1 MQSSGTYR
9 LIWILVCF
17 VLATGLIFPPLM
29 DYDAAEY
36 AGIAMTMFQRND
48 WLNIVNRQYAGGALY
63 DYLDKPHMLFW
74 SAMAG
79 FKIFGINQV
88 GYRFFSVLLSLA
100 AAYATGRL
108 GTHLYNKHVGKW
120 AALMFIT
127 AQAILLANHD
137 VRTDSLLTSFVILSI
152 WQLVLFIDTKKW
164 LPLLTGFI
172 FLALAVGTK
181 GMIAA
186 LTTGCVLFFY
196 LAGKKDW
203 KGIFNWKWLV
213 GAVFFMAGLAPFLYA
228 YYLQFDQHPEK
239 FVNGS
244 FGTSGVKFLL
254 WSQSFERFA
263 GDRSFTNSPEFSFF
277 YHTILWAFLPWSI
290 LLVLGVFNRARELYQ
305 TRFASFFQRE
315 QLTFAGVWVMFNI
328 MSLSKF
334 KLPHYLNILFPL
346 MAIFSASY
354 LWEIYRKHQ
363 AKLILNLMKAH
374 RVLIG
379 LLLAAVVIIIT
390 WAFPLENLLIFL
402 CGMIMLSFILYIN
415 RLKFAVMPDRLI
427 LFTAAGALLV
437 NFILNTQ
444 FYPQLGKY
452 QSGNT
457 MAAQIR
463 ESKLDPASVYIY
475 GTVVRT
481 FDFYSG
487 RYVPMLDSAGIRKQ
501 LETGKSI
508 YVFTP
513 APYGDSLLLQYPKAI
528 TFLTGPDKHIT
539 RLKLSFLDPK
549 KRMKDLPSCRVFS
562 LEPAMLVGDTLT
574 VAMQRADIK

>member
-1 MQSSGTYR
+1 MQSSSIYR
-9 LIWILVCF
+9 LIWIFVCL

-36 AGIAMTMFQRND
+36 AGIAMTMYQRND
-48 WLNIVNRQYAGGALY
+48 WLNIINRQYANGVLY

-79 FKIFGINQV
+79 FKIFGVNHI
-88 GYRFFSVLLSLA
+88 GYRFFSVLFSLA
-100 AAYATGRL
+100 AAYATGQL
-108 GTHLYNKHVGKW
+108 GKHLYNKEVGKW
-120 AALMFIT
+120 ASLIFIT

-152 WQLVLFIDTKKW
+152 WQLVLFIDKQKW
-164 LPLLTGFI
+164 ISLITGFI

-196 LAGKKDW
+196 LIGKKDW
-203 KGIFNWKWLV
+203 KGIFNWKWIV
-213 GAVFFMAGLAPFLYA
+213 GLITFMIGLTPFLYA

-239 FVNGS
+239 FVNGAL
-244 FGTSGVKFLL
+244 GTSGVKFLL

-277 YHTILWAFLPWSI
+277 YHTILWAFLPWTI
-290 LLVLGVFNRARELYQ
+290 LLVLGVFYRLKELVQ
-305 TRFASFFQRE
+305 TRFASFFSRE
-315 QLTFAGVWVMFNI
+315 QLTFAGVWAMFNI

-346 MAIFSASY
+346 MAIFSAAW
-354 LWEIYRKHQ
+354 LWEKYSQRNVKMMRI
-363 AKLILNLMKAH
+363 LMKSQIA
-374 RVLIG
+374 LIS
-379 LLLAAVVIIIT
+379 LLLVVAAIIIS
-390 WAFPLENLLIFL
+390 WVFPLKSLFIFIFAM
-402 CGMIMLSFILYIN
+402 GMLAFMLYIN
-415 RLKFAVMPDRLI
+415 RIKFSVMPDRLI

-457 MAAQIR
+457 MAAQICEAR
-463 ESKLDPASVYIY
+463 INPELVFCY

-487 RYVPMLDSAGIRKQ
+487 RYVPMLDSTGIRKE
-501 LETGKSI
+501 LEAGKSI

-513 APYGDSLLLQYPKAI
+513 APYGDSLLLQYPKAKA
-528 TFLTGPDKHIT
+528 FLTSPDKHIT
-539 RLKLSFLDPK
+539 KLKFSFLDPE
-549 KRMKDLPSCRVFS
+549 KRMKGLPISQLFA
-562 LEPAMLVGDTLT
+562 LEPGML
-574 VAMQRADIK
+574 AENP

>member
-1 MQSSGTYR
+1 MQSSSIYR
-9 LIWILVCF
+9 FIWFLVCI

-36 AGIAMTMFQRND
+36 AGIAMTMYQRND
-48 WLNIVNRQYAGGALY
+48 WLNIINRQYANGALY

-74 SAMAG
+74 SAIAG
-79 FKIFGINQV
+79 FKIFGVNQV
-88 GYRFFSVLLSLA
+88 GYRFFSVLFSLA
-100 AAYATGRL
+100 AAFATGQL
-108 GTHLYNKHVGKW
+108 GKHLYNKEVGRW
-120 AALMFIT
+120 ASLMFIT

-152 WQLVLFIDTKKW
+152 WQLVIFIDKQKW
-164 LPLLTGFI
+164 LSLLVGFI

-203 KGIFNWKWLV
+203 KGIFNWKWIV
-213 GAVFFMAGLAPFLYA
+213 GLVFFFIGLAPFLYA

-239 FVNGS
+239 FVNGA
-244 FGTSGVKFLL
+244 FNTSGVKFLL

-290 LLVLGVFNRARELYQ
+290 LLVLGTFTRVRELVQ

-315 QLTFAGVWVMFNI
+315 QLSFAGVWAMFNI

-346 MAIFSASY
+346 MAIFSAAW
-354 LWEIYRKHQ
+354 LWEQFTLRKV
-363 AKLILNLMKAH
+363 KMMRILM
-374 RVLIG
+374 RIQTGLIG
-379 LLLAAVVIIIT
+379 LLLVAVVIIIT
-390 WAFPLENLLIFL
+390 WAFPLNNLFIFL
-402 CGMIMLSFILYIN
+402 FSMGILAFMLYIN
-415 RLKFAVMPDRLI
+415 RIKFSVMPDRLI

-452 QSGNT
+452 QSGNS

-463 ESKLDPASVYIY
+463 DAKINPESVYCY

-487 RYVPMLDSAGIRKQ
+487 RYVPMLDSAGIRKV
-501 LETGKSI
+501 LEAGKSI
-508 YVFTP
+508 YIFTP
-513 APYGDSLLLQYPKAI
+513 APYGDSLLLQYPRAKA
-528 TFLTGPDKHIT
+528 FLTSPDKHIT
-539 RLKLSFLDPK
+539 KLKLSFLDPE
-549 KRMKDLPSCRVFS
+549 KRMKGLAFS
-562 LEPAMLVGDTLT
+562 KLFTLEPGML
-574 VAMQRADIK
+574 AENP

>member
-1 MQSSGTYR
+1 MQSVSIYR
-9 LIWILVCF
+9 LIWILVCI

-36 AGIAMTMFQRND
+36 AGIAMTMYQRHD

-79 FKIFGINQV
+79 FKIFGINHI

-100 AAYATGRL
+100 AAFATGQL
-108 GTHLYNKHVGKW
+108 GKHLYNKEVGKW

-164 LPLLTGFI
+164 LPLLAGFI
-172 FLALAVGTK
+172 FLAMAVGTK

-196 LAGKKDW
+196 LVGKKDW
-203 KGIFNWKWLV
+203 KGIFNWKWLA
-213 GAVFFMAGLAPFLYA
+213 GIVFFFIGLAPFLYA

-239 FVNGS
+239 FVNGA

-290 LLVLGVFNRARELYQ
+290 LLVLGVFNRLKELVQ
-305 TRFASFFQRE
+305 TRFISFFERE

-346 MAIFSASY
+346 MAIFSAAY
-354 LWEIYRKHQ
+354 VWELYSLHKQ
-363 AKLILNLMKAH
+363 KLIRTLLLVH
-374 RVLIG
+374 RILIG
-379 LLLAAVVIIIT
+379 LLLVAAVILIT
-390 WAFPLENLLIFL
+390 WAFPIENILIFISAL
-402 CGMIMLSFILYIN
+402 GILSFILYIN
-415 RLKFAVMPDRLI
+415 RLKFSVMPDRLI
-427 LFTAAGALLV
+427 LFTAAGTLLV
-437 NFILNTQ
+437 NFILNAQ

-457 MAAQIR
+457 MAKQIQEAR
-463 ESKLDPASVYIY
+463 LDPGSIYCY

-487 RYVPMLDSAGIRKQ
+487 RYVPMLDSAGIRKELQ
-501 LETGKSI
+501 AGKSI

-513 APYGDSLLLQYPKAI
+513 APYGDSLLLQYPKAKA
-528 TFLTGPDKHIT
+528 FLTSPDKHIT
-539 RLKLSFLDPK
+539 KLKLSFLDPE
-549 KRMKDLPSCRVFS
+549 KRMKGLPVSTLFT
-562 LEPAMLVGDTLT
+562 LEPGMIAENP
-574 VAMQRADIK
+574 